1 MSSNLAKNEFSRGTM
16 SRAGKASAE
25 RFNIIKQI
33 SILKEKN
40 SLHDVFDQEP
50 NISDYIQKE
59 KEIKLN
65 GGTQQV
71 FYGTPKQ
78 GLKLKINMKKYFK
91 DYIQKSI
98 NKTITIHQN
107 PKFRNIGKQNKIFS
121 LNNTINNSRKL
132 LMTNYNKF
140 NIKQNLVKKETLSPF
155 YNKIKYK
162 FHNIHLNKLKLEKKN
177 KKKKERNEPIYRP
190 KLEYIYNKSLTG
202 PEWKRISGRKKIL
215 FEESLHSLDKFY
227 DSELNSFHEIRNSF
241 INMAKQTRRKS
252 NIFCND
258 LRNRNESK
266 FIPYDLSKTSIYKK
280 IQKFSTIPKNPF
292 SRDSNKNKKKLSLKS
307 IKNFSNFKLYKSETP
322 SIKSYK
328 FTPDFKRY
336 LGRYKENKHAEKKI
350 QASNEG
356 IYYPNYDTIKERTKM
371 MVLYG
376 HQNSKEN
383 EKTKNFNS
391 NKFKGVSTSDI
402 FNISDAFDK
411 YKLYKSRIAPKF
423 EKMIS
428 RPCDKSLPS
437 FMKGLYNRIGADIM
451 SDKSLKLNN
460 YSNGESYYDIY
471 KNNSTIS
478 KSPKKEDDYIYAL
491 DNDKEYDIEEE
502 KVNEIE
508 EEEKAIK
515 MHKEINKII
524 SKMDNMYNNY
534 INSKF

>member
-1 MSSNLAKNEFSRGTM
+1 MSSNLAKDEFSRGTM

-40 SLHDVFDQEP
+40 SLHDAFLQEP

-59 KEIKLN
+59 KENKLN
-65 GGTQQV
+65 SGTLPV
-71 FYGTPKQ
+71 FYKTPKQ

-98 NKTITIHQN
+98 NKTLMIHQN
-107 PKFRNIGKQNKIFS
+107 QKFRNNYKQKKMFS
-121 LNNTINNSRKL
+121 LNNTINNSRNL

-140 NIKQNLVKKETLSPF
+140 NLNKNIVKKESLSPF

-162 FHNIHLNKLKLEKKN
+162 FHNIHLNRLKSEQKN
-177 KKKKERNEPIYRP
+177 KKKKEKDEPIYRP
-190 KLEYIYNKSLTG
+190 KLEFIYNKSLTG
-202 PEWKRISGRKKIL
+202 PEWNRISGRKKIL
-215 FEESLHSLDKFY
+215 FDESLHSLDKFY

-241 INMAKQTRRKS
+241 INMAKQTRRNS

-266 FIPYDLSKTSIYKK
+266 FIPKDLSKSSIYKK
-280 IQKFSTIPKNPF
+280 IKKFSTIPRSPF
-292 SRDSNKNKKKLSLKS
+292 SRDNPQKSKKKLSLRS

-336 LGRYKENKHAEKKI
+336 LGRYKDHKLVDKRI

-356 IYYPNYDTIKERTKM
+356 IYYPNYDTIQERTKM

-376 HQNSKEN
+376 HQNKKEN
-383 EKTKNFNS
+383 EKNFNF
-391 NKFKGVSTSDI
+391 NKFKGVSTNEL
-402 FNISDAFDK
+402 FNISDAFNK

-428 RPCDKSLPS
+428 RPIDKSLPS
-437 FMKGLYNRIGADIM
+437 FMQGLYNRIGADIM

-478 KSPKKEDDYIYAL
+478 KSPKKEDDNL
-491 DNDKEYDIEEE
+491 HGFNNDKEYDIEES

-508 EEEKAIK
+508 EEEKVIK
-515 MHKEINKII
+515 MDKEINKII